1 MKDGAGD
8 GVSHSLVHL
17 CNEALAFLSR
27 GSLEESLEL
36 QCEIVVRGSGGHID
50 FGACSFPY
58 TVVGPRG

>member
-8 GVSHSLVHL
+8 GVSHSLARL

-36 QCEIVVRGSGGHID
+36 QCEIVVRGAGG
-50 FGACSFPY
+50 
-58 TVVGPRG
+58 T